1 MNSFCPIEF
10 GDIEQRLYNVFG
22 MIMKKGIKVFR
33 EFIHLN
39 KLYEA
44 VEKVF
49 LPLNNWLQERVHRH
63 EVRCQEILV
72 ELASL
77 KRQKEIPLTK
87 LSKKHIAAFC
97 SAFKERLLC
106 SERSI

>member
-1 MNSFCPIEF
+1 
-10 GDIEQRLYNVFG
+10 LYNVFS

-39 KLYEA
+39 EA
-44 VEKVF
+44 VEKGF
-49 LPLNNWLQERVHRH
+49 LHPNNSLRERAHRH
-63 EVRCQEILV
+63 EVRRQEILV

-77 KRQKEIPLTK
+77 KRQKEMPLTK

-97 SAFKERLLC
+97 SALKERLC
-106 SERSI
+106 VREGVFETAG